1 MEGNL
6 VKSLMKRLIRQVGF
20 DLRRHVPVAS
30 ATVSRMAF
38 HNVNL
43 VLDVGANSGQF
54 GESLCEAG
62 YEGRI
67 VSFEPL
73 STAHKK
79 LLEISQQY
87 PMWDVAERVA
97 IGSEDGEIEIHVSDN
112 SVSSSVL
119 NMLDAHVKAA
129 PKSTYVG
136 SERVPLRR
144 LDSIAGE
151 YIREDSVTFLKIDT
165 QGYEDR
171 VLKGS
176 DSLLNEIVGVQL
188 ELSLVPL
195 YADQRLYDELIDY
208 IRSRGFLLWGVEPG
222 FADRVSGRT
231 LQIDATFFRGGDS
244 Y

>member
-1 MEGNL
+1 
-6 VKSLMKRLIRQVGF
+6 MKRLIRQMGF
-20 DLRRHVPVAS
+20 DLRRHVPVAA
-30 ATVSRMAF
+30 ATVRRMAS

-54 GESLCEAG
+54 GKSLYDAG

-73 STAHKK
+73 SVAHKK
-79 LLEISQQY
+79 LLKVSQSY
-87 PMWDVAERVA
+87 PAWEVAERVA
-97 IGSEDGEIEIHVSDN
+97 IGSEDGEIDIHVSDN

-119 NMLDAHVKAA
+119 NMLDAHVNAA
-129 PKSTYVG
+129 PKSAYVG
-136 SERVPLRR
+136 SERVLLHR
-144 LDSIAGE
+144 LDSIVGE

-195 YADQRLYDELIDY
+195 YADQRLYDELIGQMRD
-208 IRSRGFLLWGVEPG
+208 RGFSLWGIEPG
-222 FADRVSGRT
+222 FSDSVSGRT
-231 LQIDATFFRGGDS
+231 LQIDATFFRDGDS
-244 Y
+244 H